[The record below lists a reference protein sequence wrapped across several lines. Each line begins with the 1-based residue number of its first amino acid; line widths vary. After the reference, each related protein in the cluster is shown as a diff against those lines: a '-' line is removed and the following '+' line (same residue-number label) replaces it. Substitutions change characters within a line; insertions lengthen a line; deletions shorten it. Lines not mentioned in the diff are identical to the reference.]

1 MDGCTYDED
10 IVKSLSKMAI
20 YVEYPYFQGGNLGEW
35 LRKEKDKDG
44 GRERKP
50 WELQGIARQLLHGLL
65 YLHDH
70 GIIHKDI
77 KPSNVLMHDDGRL
90 VLADFELSKQSSL
103 PEGTKKRIKRGDDA
117 VEDVFSALLDA
128 GPDGVAA
135 ASAHSEQQQSSSHGH
150 NAGSGSRTL
159 EPASRSGTQ
168 GYMAPE
174 VERSVRL

>member
-1 MDGCTYDED
+1 M
-10 IVKSLSKMAI
+10 
-20 YVEYPYFQGGNLGEW
+20 EYPYTRGQSGEW

-44 GRERKP
+44 GRRKR
-50 WELQGIARQLLHGLL
+50 ELQGIARQLLHS
-65 YLHDH
+65 YYTCDH

-77 KPSNVLMHDDGRL
+77 ARNVLMHDDGRL

-135 ASAHSEQQQSSSHGH
+135 ASAHSEQQQSSHGH
-150 NAGSGSRTL
+150 NAGSGSGPGTL

-174 VERSVRL
+174 VSAQV